1 MTELD
6 EMGKLVDINTMIDK
20 WTDPYFGRGRGGGGA
35 GCWLGGFVISA
46 GRVVRLGCGVGWVLG
61 I

>member
-20 WTDPYFGRGRGGGGA
+20 WTDPYFGRGRGGERA
-35 GCWLGGFVISA
+35 LA
-46 GRVVRLGCGVGWVLG
+46 VGWAGLLSLRVGWFVWDVGLVG
-61 I
+61 Y